1 MISNAPHQILT
12 RIGWLLLS
20 LLAVFFCA
28 LGALHL
34 IERRGWHEIVADETE
49 KHSRLLDLL
58 LTQKGKPL
66 RLFTESYARRTSF
79 TRPLNNP
86 VGAPPLRTLLAGLKT
101 FEIHAA
107 WVLEADGSVRL
118 MEGNDAT
125 ILAGPPPLSPAQI
138 KSLVEP
144 AVAFYLERASV
155 LYRVRGVRLSPD
167 ATRRDQPPGWLFAVL
182 RWEESDLRI
191 AQNSLEGQISLL
203 PPAEVG
209 QPGTEEKP
217 VRVERILRDFEL
229 RPLRLLRFE
238 YRPSPLDVAEASDW
252 LEVLVMTCFGLIMLG
267 VLAVCLVRWVLQP
280 AGALRAILEQRD
292 PTALAPLIAAGG
304 YTSELAQLVQQSME
318 TQTRLEHTLDDRARL
333 GRELH
338 DGALQTLYAAGMA
351 LAAASATMRAEPAAA
366 ERILDDTRAELNA
379 TIADLRGFLL
389 DLETVTLPDRK
400 FSDSV
405 LSMTSLVESTRALGF
420 TLQIDDTVAAG
431 LPVAERTQF
440 LQIVREAVSN
450 AARHSGA
457 STVIIRLQS
466 EATDVVL
473 EISDDGHGFDP
484 LEVSD
489 AGRGLANFQARAKDL
504 GADISVFRNA
514 GGGTTVRLKRP
525 PQVHHA

>member
-1 MISNAPHQILT
+1 
-12 RIGWLLLS
+12 
-20 LLAVFFCA
+20 
-28 LGALHL
+28 
-34 IERRGWHEIVADETE
+34 
-49 KHSRLLDLL
+49 
-58 LTQKGKPL
+58 
-66 RLFTESYARRTSF
+66 
-79 TRPLNNP
+79 
-86 VGAPPLRTLLAGLKT
+86 
-101 FEIHAA
+101 
-107 WVLEADGSVRL
+107 
-118 MEGNDAT
+118 
-125 ILAGPPPLSPAQI
+125 
-138 KSLVEP
+138 
-144 AVAFYLERASV
+144 
-155 LYRVRGVRLSPD
+155 
-167 ATRRDQPPGWLFAVL
+167 
-182 RWEESDLRI
+182 
-191 AQNSLEGQISLL
+191 
-203 PPAEVG
+203 
-209 QPGTEEKP
+209 
-217 VRVERILRDFEL
+217 
-229 RPLRLLRFE
+229 
-238 YRPSPLDVAEASDW
+238 
-252 LEVLVMTCFGLIMLG
+252 
-267 VLAVCLVRWVLQP
+267 
-280 AGALRAILEQRD
+280 
-292 PTALAPLIAAGG
+292 
-304 YTSELAQLVQQSME
+304 
-318 TQTRLEHTLDDRARL
+318 
-333 GRELH
+333 
-338 DGALQTLYAAGMA
+338 MA